1 MSTASVYPICQRQ
14 RPRVAR
20 KMSVQAAAKKPS
32 VSIRP
37 KNSKMALLLLLP
49 GLFYLG
55 LFFVTP
61 FASLIT
67 TSLQAPVLG
76 GGIGEYQPAF
86 EVGNYVFVVTQ
97 YFDQIMRSFV
107 YATLATLLALA
118 ISYPIAYFIG
128 VKARNRP
135 VLQALLLTLVI
146 APFFISFLLRTFA
159 WKQVFAQNGFIS
171 GVLRDLGLM
180 ADNEFLL
187 GSSFVVI
194 FGLTYN
200 FIPFMTLPLYTN
212 LERLDTGLLEAGSDL
227 YAKPTSTFWKVTF
240 PLSIPGITSG
250 TLLTFIPIAGDYVT
264 ASGSFLGNPNTSM
277 MGNVIEANFITIQDF
292 PSASA
297 LSVLLMAVIVALV
310 SIYIRRTGTENL
322 L

>member
-1 MSTASVYPICQRQ
+1 MSTQV
-14 RPRVAR
+14 
-20 KMSVQAAAKKPS
+20 SVQKTKTAGKKQ
-32 VSIRP
+32 
-37 KNSKMALLLLLP
+37 NSRILLLLLLP
-49 GLFYLG
+49 GMFYLG
-55 LFFVTP
+55 LFFITP

-67 TSLQAPVLG
+67 TSLQAPAPS
-76 GGIGEYQPAF
+76 GGIGEYVPALEF
-86 EVGNYVFVVTQ
+86 GNYAFAVTE
-97 YFDQIMRSFV
+97 YIDQIVRSFV

-128 VKARNRP
+128 VKARNKP

-159 WKQVFAQNGFIS
+159 WKQVFGQNSFIS
-171 GVLRDLGLM
+171 TLLRDIGLL
-180 ADNEFLL
+180 ADDQFLL
-187 GSSFVVI
+187 GSSLVVV

-212 LERLDTGLLEAGSDL
+212 LERLDTALLEAGSDL

-264 ASGSFLGNPNTSM
+264 ASGSFLGSPKTSM
-277 MGNVIEANFITIQDF
+277 LGNVIESNFISIQDF

-297 LSVLLMAVIVALV
+297 LSVILMAAIVVMVAE
-310 SIYIRRTGTENL
+310 YIRRTGTEDL

>member
-1 MSTASVYPICQRQ
+1 V
-14 RPRVAR
+14 
-20 KMSVQAAAKKPS
+20 SVQAAAKKPS
-32 VSIRP
+32 VSLRP

-76 GGIGEYQPAF
+76 GGIGQYQPAF

-97 YFDQIMRSFV
+97 YFDQIVRSFV

-277 MGNVIEANFITIQDF
+277 IGNVIEANFITIQDF

-297 LSVLLMAVIVALV
+297 LSVLLMAVIVVLV

>member
-1 MSTASVYPICQRQ
+1 MTAQVSVKKEKT
-14 RPRVAR
+14 AG
-20 KMSVQAAAKKPS
+20 KKP
-32 VSIRP
+32 
-37 KNSKMALLLLLP
+37 NSKILLLLLLP

-55 LFFVTP
+55 LFFITP

-76 GGIGEYQPAF
+76 GGIGVYQPGLEF
-86 EVGNYVFVVTQ
+86 GNYVFVVTE
-97 YFDQIMRSFV
+97 YFDQIIRSFV

-128 VKARNRP
+128 VKARNKP

-159 WKQVFAQNGFIS
+159 WKQVFSQNGWIS
-171 GVLRDLGLM
+171 NALRDLGLM
-180 ADNEFLL
+180 AENEFLL

-212 LERLDTGLLEAGSDL
+212 LERLDTALLEAGSDL
-227 YAKPTSTFWKVTF
+227 YAKPASTFWKVTF

-264 ASGSFLGNPNTSM
+264 ASGSFLGSPSTSM
-277 MGNVIEANFITIQDF
+277 LGNVIEANYIGIQDF

-297 LSVLLMAVIVALV
+297 LSVLLMAAIVVMV
-310 SIYIRRTGTENL
+310 SVYIRRTGTEDL

>member
-1 MSTASVYPICQRQ
+1 MSTQ
-14 RPRVAR
+14 VA
-20 KMSVQAAAKKPS
+20 VKKK
-32 VSIRP
+32 SISGKP
-37 KNSKMALLLLLP
+37 KKSRILLLLLLP

-76 GGIGEYQPAF
+76 GGIGVYQPGLEF
-86 EVGNYVFVVTQ
+86 GNYVFVVTE
-97 YFDQIMRSFV
+97 YFNQIVRSFV

-118 ISYPIAYFIG
+118 ISYPIAYYIG
-128 VKARNRP
+128 VKARNKP

-159 WKQVFAQNGFIS
+159 WKQVFSQDSWIS
-171 GVLRDLGLM
+171 TTLRDLGLM

-187 GSSFVVI
+187 GSSLVVI

-212 LERLDTGLLEAGSDL
+212 LERLDTALLEAGSDL
-227 YAKPTSTFWKVTF
+227 YAKPASTFWKVTF

-264 ASGSFLGNPNTSM
+264 ASGSFLGSPSTSM
-277 MGNVIEANFITIQDF
+277 LGNVIEANFITIQDF

-297 LSVLLMAVIVALV
+297 LSVLLMAAIVVIVSV
-310 SIYIRRTGTENL
+310 YIRRTGTEDL

>member
-1 MSTASVYPICQRQ
+1 MSTQVS
-14 RPRVAR
+14 
-20 KMSVQAAAKKPS
+20 AKKPKAAGKS
-32 VSIRP
+32 ANPRIL
-37 KNSKMALLLLLP
+37 LLLLLP

-55 LFFVTP
+55 LFFITP

-76 GGIGEYQPAF
+76 GGIGVYQPGLEF
-86 EVGNYVFVVTQ
+86 GNYAFVVSE
-97 YFDQIMRSFV
+97 YFDQIIRSFV

-128 VKARNRP
+128 VKARNKP

-159 WKQVFAQNGFIS
+159 WKQVFSQNSWIS
-171 GVLRDLGLM
+171 TTLRDLGLM
-180 ADNEFLL
+180 AENEFLL

-212 LERLDTGLLEAGSDL
+212 LERLDTALLEAGSDL

-264 ASGSFLGNPNTSM
+264 ASGSFLGSPSTSM
-277 MGNVIEANFITIQDF
+277 LGNVIEANFITIQDF

-297 LSVLLMAVIVALV
+297 LSVLLMAAIVVLV
-310 SIYIRRTGTENL
+310 SIYIRRTGTEDL

>member
-1 MSTASVYPICQRQ
+1 
-14 RPRVAR
+14 
-20 KMSVQAAAKKPS
+20 MSVQAAAKKPK
-32 VSIRP
+32 VSLRP
-37 KNSKMALLLLLP
+37 KNSKMASLLLLP

-67 TSLQAPVLG
+67 TSLQAPILG
-76 GGIGEYQPAF
+76 GGIGEYQPGF

-97 YFDQIMRSFV
+97 YFDQIVRSFI

-135 VLQALLLTLVI
+135 ILQALLLTLVI

-159 WKQVFAQNGFIS
+159 WKQVFSQDSFIS
-171 GVLRDLGLM
+171 TLLRDLGLM

-227 YAKPTSTFWKVTF
+227 YAKPASTFWKVTF

-264 ASGSFLGNPNTSM
+264 ASGSFLGNPSTSM

-297 LSVLLMAVIVALV
+297 LSVLLMAAIVLLV

>member
-1 MSTASVYPICQRQ
+1 
-14 RPRVAR
+14 
-20 KMSVQAAAKKPS
+20 MSVQAAAKKPS
-32 VSIRP
+32 VSLRP

-67 TSLQAPVLG
+67 TSLQAPILG

-97 YFDQIMRSFV
+97 YFDQIVRSFV

-135 VLQALLLTLVI
+135 LLQALLLTLVI

-159 WKQVFAQNGFIS
+159 WKQVFAQDGFIS
-171 GVLRDLGLM
+171 TVLRDLGLM

-187 GSSFVVI
+187 GSSFAVI

-200 FIPFMTLPLYTN
+200 FIPFMTLPIYTN

-264 ASGSFLGNPNTSM
+264 ASGSFLGNPSTSM

-297 LSVLLMAVIVALV
+297 LSVLLMAAIVVLV

>member
-1 MSTASVYPICQRQ
+1 MA
-14 RPRVAR
+14 
-20 KMSVQAAAKKPS
+20 VQVAAKKPS
-32 VSIRP
+32 VSLRP

-86 EVGNYVFVVTQ
+86 EVGNYLFVVTQ
-97 YFDQIMRSFV
+97 YFDQIVRSFV

-159 WKQVFAQNGFIS
+159 WKQVFSQNGFIS
-171 GVLRDLGLM
+171 TVLRDLGLM

-187 GSSFVVI
+187 GSSFVVV

-200 FIPFMTLPLYTN
+200 FIPFMTLPIYTN
-212 LERLDTGLLEAGSDL
+212 LERLDTRLLEAGSDL
-227 YAKPTSTFWKVTF
+227 YATPTSTFWKVTF

-264 ASGSFLGNPNTSM
+264 ASGSFLGTPSTSM
-277 MGNVIEANFITIQDF
+277 IGNVIEANFITIQDF
-292 PSASA
+292 PTASA
-297 LSVLLMAVIVALV
+297 LSVLLMAAIVVLV

>member
-1 MSTASVYPICQRQ
+1 MSTQVSV
-14 RPRVAR
+14 
-20 KMSVQAAAKKPS
+20 KKFKTPGKKKN
-32 VSIRP
+32 P
-37 KNSKMALLLLLP
+37 KILIILLLP

-55 LFFVTP
+55 LFFITP

-76 GGIGEYQPAF
+76 GGIGVYQPGLEF
-86 EVGNYVFVVTQ
+86 GNYAFVVGE
-97 YFDQIMRSFV
+97 YFDQIIRSFF

-128 VKARNRP
+128 VKARNKP

-159 WKQVFAQNGFIS
+159 WKQVFSQDSFIS
-171 GVLRDLGLM
+171 TTLRDLGLL

-187 GSSFVVI
+187 GSSLVVV

-212 LERLDTGLLEAGSDL
+212 LERLDTALLEAGNDL
-227 YAKPTSTFWKVTF
+227 YAKPSSTFWKVTF

-264 ASGSFLGNPNTSM
+264 ASGNFLGSPNTSM
-277 MGNVIEANFITIQDF
+277 LGNVIEANFITIQDF

-297 LSVLLMAVIVALV
+297 LSVMLMAAIVVLV
-310 SIYIRRTGTENL
+310 SIYIRRTGTEDL

>member
-1 MSTASVYPICQRQ
+1 MSTQVSV
-14 RPRVAR
+14 
-20 KMSVQAAAKKPS
+20 KKVKIAGKPQ
-32 VSIRP
+32 
-37 KNSKMALLLLLP
+37 NSKILLLLLLP
-49 GLFYLG
+49 GIFYLG
-55 LFFVTP
+55 LFFITP

-67 TSLQAPVLG
+67 TSLQAPAPS
-76 GGIGEYQPAF
+76 GGIGQYVPALEF
-86 EVGNYVFVVTQ
+86 GNYAFVVTE
-97 YFDQIMRSFV
+97 YIDQIVRSFV

-128 VKARNRP
+128 VKARNKP

-159 WKQVFAQNGFIS
+159 WKQVFGQNSFIS
-171 GVLRDLGLM
+171 TLLRDIGLL
-180 ADNEFLL
+180 ADDQFLL
-187 GSSFVVI
+187 GSSLVVV

-212 LERLDTGLLEAGSDL
+212 LERLDTALLEAGSDL
-227 YAKPTSTFWKVTF
+227 YAKPTSTFWRVTF

-264 ASGSFLGNPNTSM
+264 ASGNFLGSPKTSM
-277 MGNVIEANFITIQDF
+277 LGNVIEANFITIQDF

-297 LSVLLMAVIVALV
+297 LSVLLMAAIVVMVAA
-310 SIYIRRTGTENL
+310 YIRRTGTEDL